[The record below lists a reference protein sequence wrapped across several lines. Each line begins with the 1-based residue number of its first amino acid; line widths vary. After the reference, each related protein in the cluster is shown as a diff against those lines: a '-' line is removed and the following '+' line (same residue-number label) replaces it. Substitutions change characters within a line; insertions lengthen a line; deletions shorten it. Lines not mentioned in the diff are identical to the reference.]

1 MTALTLL
8 KDIYLLWWFSMGSL
22 LTKITKEQYDIMYYS
37 TRYYMF
43 GIMLVII
50 NFFLISKNSLI
61 FLISLIVDIT
71 SIIYISLPFTKRN
84 LFTISMVILLEIN
97 IFTISYFNE
106 NITNY
111 FYFHIVFQHFIHPI
125 LFWKFI
131 ISPKKYMKDIN
142 VNFHLHIHDYNLEE
156 NIEDSPVVPSQNI
169 QNPMAV
175 SQQPPVVQNS
185 PLVIRNSPPVMENSP
200 SVV

>member
-1 MTALTLL
+1 MTTLILL

-22 LTKITKEQYDIMYYS
+22 LTKITKDQYDIMYYN
-37 TRYYMF
+37 TRYCKF

-50 NFFLISKNSLI
+50 NFLISKNSLI

-71 SIIYISLPFTKRN
+71 SSIYIALPLTKKN

-97 IFTISYFNE
+97 IFTIFYFSE
-106 NITNY
+106 NSINY
-111 FYFHIVFQHFIHPI
+111 FYFHIVFQNFIHPI

-131 ISPKKYMKDIN
+131 ISPNKYMKDIN

-156 NIEDSPVVPSQNI
+156 NIEDSSVVSSQNI
-169 QNPMAV
+169 QNPMAL
-175 SQQPPVVQNS
+175 SQQPPIVQNS
-185 PLVIRNSPPVMENSP
+185 PPVITPV
-200 SVV
+200 V

>member
-22 LTKITKEQYDIMYYS
+22 LTKITKEQYDIMYYN

-84 LFTISMVILLEIN
+84 LLLYLLRYVRQI
-97 IFTISYFNE
+97 
-106 NITNY
+106 
-111 FYFHIVFQHFIHPI
+111 
-125 LFWKFI
+125 K
-131 ISPKKYMKDIN
+131 
-142 VNFHLHIHDYNLEE
+142 LHIN
-156 NIEDSPVVPSQNI
+156 
-169 QNPMAV
+169 
-175 SQQPPVVQNS
+175 
-185 PLVIRNSPPVMENSP
+185 
-200 SVV
+200 